1 MINLDKYTLVYNI
14 TALPNI
20 LFANITSAAQ
30 PLSFNSELFTLPS
43 EIKDIPIE
51 LRICLFNEEGNLVEM
66 SSNVLPHSTK
76 IICQTAELS
85 GLKIVKKLIDKL
97 TKQTNR

>member
-1 MINLDKYTLVYNI
+1 MNKLEKYILVYNI

-20 LFANITSAAQ
+20 LFANITKGSE
-30 PLSFNSELFTLPS
+30 PLSFNSELFILPS

-51 LRICLFNEEGNLVEM
+51 LRICLFNEEGNIEEM
-66 SSNVLPHSTK
+66 SSSILPHSAK

-85 GLKIVKKLIDKL
+85 GLRIVKKLIDKL
-97 TKQTNR
+97 GK

>member
-1 MINLDKYTLVYNI
+1 MNKIEKYTLVYNI
-14 TALPNI
+14 TALPNV
-20 LFANITSAAQ
+20 LFANITKASE
-30 PLSFNSELFTLPS
+30 PLSFNSELFILPS

-66 SSNVLPHSTK
+66 SSSVLPHSSK

-85 GLKIVKKLIDKL
+85 GLRIVKKLLDKL
-97 TKQTNR
+97 TK